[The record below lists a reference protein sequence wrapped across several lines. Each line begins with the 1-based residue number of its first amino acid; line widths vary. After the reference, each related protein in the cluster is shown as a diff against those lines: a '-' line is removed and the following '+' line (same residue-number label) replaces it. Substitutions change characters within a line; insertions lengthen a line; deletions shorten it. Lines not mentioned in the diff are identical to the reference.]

1 MMLDIDNEF
10 DEIDSLL
17 RDVESLKIA
26 TDPNHKEHKE
36 ESKNNAP
43 TDWYF
48 KYWLS
53 DDKIINFCRV
63 IIIYNN
69 NFLCI

>member
-43 TDWYF
+43 TD
-48 KYWLS
+48 
-53 DDKIINFCRV
+53 
-63 IIIYNN
+63 
-69 NFLCI
+69 